1 MDYKVILSPL
11 ALADLEQIVRY
22 VAAHDAAAAQ
32 RLGTRLLDQA
42 ETLCR
47 LPHRGG
53 RVRARPGVM
62 KLLLRPY
69 LIFYRVD
76 DATRVRGLHR
86 PRRGEERHHRADT
99 NGIRQGHG
107 TVVRERGLHGGSRL
121 GANNR
126 AKEARLLTE
135 TQVPSPTPQSNR
147 LPRRAFQNIS

>member
-1 MDYKVILSPL
+1 MDYKVILGPL

-22 VAAHDAAAAQ
+22 IASRDPAAAG

-53 RVRARPGVM
+53 PVCRRPGVR

-76 DATRVRGLHR
+76 DAVRRVDVLRFWHGAQD
-86 PRRGEERHHRADT
+86 PRS
-99 NGIRQGHG
+99 
-107 TVVRERGLHGGSRL
+107 LRL
-121 GANNR
+121 
-126 AKEARLLTE
+126 E
-135 TQVPSPTPQSNR
+135 
-147 LPRRAFQNIS
+147 

>member
-62 KLLLRPY
+62 KLLFRPY

-76 DATRVRGLHR
+76 DAARRVEILRFW
-86 PRRGEERHHRADT
+86 
-99 NGIRQGHG
+99 HG
-107 TVVRERGLHGGSRL
+107 ARDPQRL
-121 GANNR
+121 
-126 AKEARLLTE
+126 RL
-135 TQVPSPTPQSNR
+135 
-147 LPRRAFQNIS
+147 A